1 MKLSR
6 VVGLFC
12 ILVVVIV
19 VWVYRFF
26 KAYQI
31 IHLKCII
38 SLHVN
43 YASIKLFL
51 VETAQMSNNIWADK
65 QNMVYTWNGILCSV
79 KKEWNAETC
88 YNMGEPWNHYAKR
101 KKSDMRE

>member
-1 MKLSR
+1 M
-6 VVGLFC
+6 
-12 ILVVVIV
+12 
-19 VWVYRFF
+19 
-26 KAYQI
+26 
-31 IHLKCII
+31 
-38 SLHVN
+38 
-43 YASIKLFL
+43 SI
-51 VETAQMSNNIWADK
+51 NRWADK